1 MRASLPSEP
10 SMPPA
15 GQPSEPEPVA
25 QIMPVPNAPAPESA
39 PPADPHRSWLCI
51 HLPRLALDLI
61 ERRQSPSAGNITPS
75 GCVVIDGPEQR
86 AQVHLADIAAQALG
100 VRAGQRLAAA
110 QALAP
115 DLLLQRREPQAER
128 QALEHLAAW
137 AYRYTS
143 RVSLDGNAALLLEIA
158 ASMRLFGGFD
168 ALYTL
173 LQSELQQL
181 GFSGV
186 FGLGLTPSAARL
198 RAHVICHRPERSGQI
213 FALASLPLT
222 ESELDSRTIATLAAT
237 GIHTLGELAR
247 LPRSGLARRF
257 GQETLDYLAG
267 LRGEL
272 PETLVCYRPPDRYH
286 AWLELPAACTSTE
299 ALAFPLRRMLG
310 DLCAVL
316 AARDGG
322 VENFTLRFALEALQA
337 SCELRSGIGDI
348 CRLEVGL
355 LQASR
360 DREHLYLLTR
370 ARLERMSF
378 PRPVLGIYLEVAR
391 LPTFVPTHQDLFE
404 DAQATSNSL
413 KPLIERLSARLGED
427 ALLRPQW
434 IGDHRPERASR
445 WCPYAQ
451 GALIRTPVGEVPGV
465 RPLWLLPAPIALAIE
480 GLALI
485 SSAER
490 IESGWWDDGDIRRDY
505 YIAEVIDPYAC
516 ALASPHPGIA
526 QESPPYARA
535 SRDSAPKP
543 SPGFQL
549 SRGARAWVFQDLRQP
564 ERWYLQGWFG

>member
-1 MRASLPSEP
+1 MSAPALSGGDSVMPVNALAPAAVSSPSSVP
-10 SMPPA
+10 TAGNPA
-15 GQPSEPEPVA
+15 TPEP
-25 QIMPVPNAPAPESA
+25 PT
-39 PPADPHRSWLCI
+39 DPHRNWLCI

-61 ERRQSPSAGNITPS
+61 ERRQPAGTATPVAS
-75 GCVVIDGPEQR
+75 VVIDGPEQR
-86 AQVHLADIAAQALG
+86 AHVHLADRAAQAFG
-100 VRAGQRLAAA
+100 VHAGQRLAAA

-115 DLLLQRREPQAER
+115 DLALHRREPQAER

-143 RVSLDGNAALLLEIA
+143 RVSLDGAAALLLEIG
-158 ASMRLFGGFD
+158 ASVRLFGGFD
-168 ALYTL
+168 ALYAL
-173 LQSELQQL
+173 LQAELAAL
-181 GFSGV
+181 GFNGV

-198 RAHVICHRPERSGQI
+198 RAQVIARQPERSGQL
-213 FALASLPLT
+213 FALAPLPLAHSDL
-222 ESELDSRTIATLAAT
+222 EPNTIATLAAT

-247 LPRSGLARRF
+247 LPRNGIAQRF
-257 GQETLDYLAG
+257 GQATLDYVAR

-272 PETLVCYRPPDRYH
+272 PETLESYRPPDRYH
-286 AWLELPAACTSTE
+286 AWLELPGPCTSSE

-310 DLCAVL
+310 DLCAAL

-322 VENFTLRFALEALQA
+322 VERFTLRFALEALQA

-360 DREHLYLLTR
+360 DCEHLYMLTR

-391 LPTFVPTHQDLFE
+391 LPSFVPTHQDLFQ
-404 DAQATSNSL
+404 DAQSSSASL
-413 KPLIERLSARLGED
+413 KPLLERLAARLGED

-434 IGDHRPERASR
+434 TGDHRPERASR
-445 WCPYAQ
+445 WVPHTQ
-451 GALIRTPVGEVPGV
+451 GSLLRPPAGEMPGL
-465 RPLWLLPAPIALAIE
+465 RPLWLLPTPVPLAIE

-505 YIAEVIDPYAC
+505 YVAEVIDPPAC
-516 ALASPHPGIA
+516 ALPGPHPGIA
-526 QESPPYARA
+526 EEAPAYARNLRGGA
-535 SRDSAPKP
+535 RVQ
-543 SPGFQL
+543 GFQL
-549 SRGARAWVFQDLRQP
+549 TRGARAWVFQDLRDP